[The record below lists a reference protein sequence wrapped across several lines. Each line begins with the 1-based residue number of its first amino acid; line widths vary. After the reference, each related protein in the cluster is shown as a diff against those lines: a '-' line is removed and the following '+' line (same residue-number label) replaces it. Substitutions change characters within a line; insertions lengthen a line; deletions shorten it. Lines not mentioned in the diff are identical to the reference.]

1 MFTGDQLL
9 CVRGGRVVFADLSFA
24 LEPGRAL
31 ILRGPNGSGKS
42 SLLRITATLMAP
54 AAGTLSW
61 QGSPIDT
68 EEHRARLLYVGHGD
82 AVKPVL
88 SVRENLGF
96 WAALAWPEGDRE
108 TRVGEALETVG
119 LGPLAEVPAQLLS
132 AGERRRLG
140 LARLLVAERTL
151 WVLDEPTVAL
161 DRDNIG
167 RFTQALR
174 HHLAGDGLAIIATHV
189 DIDVADVAVLELSG
203 RHQPVAA

>member
-1 MFTGDQLL
+1 M
-9 CVRGGRVVFADLSFA
+9 VFAELSFA

-42 SLLRITATLMAP
+42 SLLRITATLMA
-54 AAGTLSW
+54 ASAGTLSW

-88 SVRENLGF
+88 SVRENLRF
-96 WAALAWPEGDRE
+96 WAALAWREGDRE
-108 TRVGEALETVG
+108 TRVVEALEALG
-119 LGPLAEVPAQLLS
+119 LGPLADIPAQLLS

-140 LARLLVAERTL
+140 LARLLVAERPL
-151 WVLDEPTVAL
+151 WLLDEPTVAL
-161 DRDNIG
+161 DRNNIG
-167 RFTQALR
+167 SFTEALR
-174 HHLAGDGLAIIATHV
+174 QHLDGDGLAIIATHV

-203 RHQPVAA
+203 RDQSEAA